1 MAKAKKSAVTLT
13 GKKLNLAGVL
23 NTDNMTLEVEEFTEP
38 LSLKTAIDKVELDG
52 KFVKVSIQETDN
64 EFFEEDFEK

>member
-1 MAKAKKSAVTLT
+1 MAKSPINLT

-23 NTDNMTLEVEEFTEP
+23 NTEDMTLEVEEFTEP

-52 KFVKVSIQETDN
+52 KQVKITIQETDN
-64 EFFEEDFEK
+64 EFTEEDFE

>member
-1 MAKAKKSAVTLT
+1 MAKSPINLT

-23 NTDNMTLEVEEFTEP
+23 NTEDMTLEVEEFTEP

-52 KFVKVSIQETDN
+52 KQVKITIQETDN
-64 EFFEEDFEK
+64 EFTEEDFEE

>member
-1 MAKAKKSAVTLT
+1 MAKSPINLT

-23 NTDNMTLEVEEFTEP
+23 NTEDMKLEVEEFTEP

-52 KFVKVSIQETDN
+52 KQVKITIQETDN
-64 EFFEEDFEK
+64 EFTEEDFE

>member
-1 MAKAKKSAVTLT
+1 MAKSPINLT

-52 KFVKVSIQETDN
+52 KQVKITIQETDN
-64 EFFEEDFEK
+64 EFFEEDFE

>member
-1 MAKAKKSAVTLT
+1 MAKAKKSAVSLT
-13 GKKLNLAGVL
+13 GKKLNLQGVI
-23 NTDNMTLEVEEFTEP
+23 NTDDMTLEVEEFSEP
-38 LSLKTAIDKVELDG
+38 LSLKLAIDKVELDG

>member
-1 MAKAKKSAVTLT
+1 MAKSPINLT

-52 KFVKVSIQETDN
+52 KQVKITIQETDN
-64 EFFEEDFEK
+64 EFTEEDFE